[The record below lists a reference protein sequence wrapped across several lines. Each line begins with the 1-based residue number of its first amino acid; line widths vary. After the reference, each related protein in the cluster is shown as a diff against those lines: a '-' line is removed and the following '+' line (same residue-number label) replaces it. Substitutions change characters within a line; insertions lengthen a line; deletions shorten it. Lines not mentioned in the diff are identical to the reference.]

1 MLTVLVHVLLMLLA
15 VQCLRPG
22 APVHSGALDVPWQ
35 DEVCCDSPT
44 ANAYI
49 EEGTSQSDLN
59 LPLSPRCKFRSSSAE
74 SKPLVSLGG
83 TCLDILCRFDEPWS
97 NLTCDLKFSGL
108 SSGITKP
115 SYLAVSLQ
123 QISLENDTEF
133 HASEHKAVC
142 DAEDS
147 LMCSIHLN
155 STRIFAV
162 RLTVNVSNVLAPPVL
177 LRISPRSVKPSPPFN
192 LSYIQTVEGDLIFRW
207 KEPLDFSDNLLAYE
221 IRYSHENTKKNTH
234 KNWQVVSALE
244 QPNVSLELKPLLKYT
259 IQVRCTTQTQPV
271 LWSDWSDPYHIY
283 LNKVSY
289 IPQKVVA
296 RAGDNV
302 TVYCVLNG
310 QSANANTAM
319 WSLNQMVPLDP
330 SLYHPVNQRVS
341 QITFTASETG
351 LYDLLTCTQEWNIPY
366 SKIYVEGGF
375 INITCVTNGDIDTMT
390 CRWENKEWEIV
401 KLRSKSAEMSCDE
414 MEERVRGG
422 EEVGEMGHE
431 CMPVKSTEKVC
442 TFHPLKM
449 NCYKLWLEL
458 HTRLGLIRCKPVYVS
473 PINHVKPYPPTDVMA
488 VSRSSGI
495 LRVTWKPPSLPVEGL
510 QCQFRYYLLGVLEKW
525 KFEKPVW
532 VSWAEVEV
540 PDMCQIY
547 VVQVR
552 CMHTSGIGY
561 WSEWSESVHSTA
573 QNSRAPERG
582 PDFWRIRHDD
592 PYRNQSNITLLFE
605 YFSANWNTYCVDGFM
620 VQHQALNGTVL
631 RRQIDMVSSYSFEW
645 NQELHIVTVE
655 AYNILGSSVNNVNM
669 TLEKQPKRRC
679 VHSFHVLVINST
691 CVSLSWSLLHISSV
705 PLFMVVQWFPRKQ
718 QDFEDF
724 GLNGKTWVK
733 LSYTEPPTQLRGDF
747 FSSKEYAFHLYPV
760 FADGEGEPVVT
771 IVKTGNPPAYMMLM
785 FISLICIAVFVTVV
799 LSQNRMK
806 KFVWKDV
813 PNPNKC
819 SWAKGLDFKT
829 MDGFEYLFRPPEGL
843 QASPLPPE
851 KISKVTVVN
860 KTLTKAFVQTPTL
873 LSPPSVVASTN
884 SFLPCLDPRTGQ
896 LLECETALGG
906 DTSPDPLTTSQ
917 LTINKLQP
925 ANVLVE
931 QSSGI
936 TNSSAQSS
944 VTYSKVLHTDTNPD
958 HPPLHLHYKEGSRSS
973 YSDEGNFSANNSD
986 TSETFPGGVW
996 EVDSY
1001 RGTESDDP
1009 RRSYSYNSEK
1019 ELSDA
1024 SEQEDDVDVGQK
1036 KALHYLNIGHPPE
1049 DEENEEEESQIE
1061 LLKSAHLIRED
1072 CSLELYPLLNPDEL
1086 MDPKTLVQVST
1097 CSFASLYMPQYRKP
1111 DVNHIPHT

>member
-1 MLTVLVHVLLMLLA
+1 TWSVMLTVLVHVLLMLLA

-22 APVHSGALDVPWQ
+22 APVHSVALDVPWQ

-44 ANAYI
+44 AYTYI

-59 LPLSPRCKFRSSSAE
+59 LPQSPRCKFRSSSGLFNT
-74 SKPLVSLGG
+74 KPTSEEIGRFS
-83 TCLDILCRFDEPWS
+83 TCLDVLCGFDESWS
-97 NLTCDLKFSGL
+97 NLTCDLKSSGL
-108 SSGITKP
+108 SSGMMKP
-115 SYLAVSLQ
+115 IRMAVSLQ
-123 QISLENDTEF
+123 QISPENDTDY
-133 HASEHKAVC
+133 HASEHQVVC

-155 STRIFAV
+155 STRISAV

-177 LRISPRSVKPSPPFN
+177 LRISPRSGNLYWVKPSPPFN
-192 LSYIQTVEGDLIFRW
+192 LSHVQTVEGDLIVSW
-207 KEPLDFSDNLLAYE
+207 KEPLDFSDDLLAYE
-221 IRYSHENTKKNTH
+221 IRYSHENTNKNTH

-244 QPNVSLELKPLLKYT
+244 KPNVSVDLKPLLKYA
-259 IQVRCTTQTQPV
+259 IQVRCTTQTQ
-271 LWSDWSDPYHIY
+271 LWSDWSDPYYIT

-289 IPQKVVA
+289 IPQMVVA

-319 WSLNQMVPLDP
+319 WSLNRRVPLDP

-351 LYDLLTCTQEWNIPY
+351 LSDLLTCTQEWNIPY
-366 SKIYVEGGF
+366 KCNIFSYHFSKIYVEGGF
-375 INITCVTNGDIDTMT
+375 ISITCVTNGDIDTMT

-401 KLRSKSAEMSCDE
+401 KFRSKSAEMSCDE

-422 EEVGEMGHE
+422 EDVGEMGHE
-431 CMPVKSTEKVC
+431 CMPIKTTEKVC

-458 HTRLGLIRCKPVYVS
+458 HTRLGVIRCKPVYVS
-473 PINHVKPYPPTDVMA
+473 PINHVKPHPPTDVTA
-488 VSRSSGI
+488 VSRSGGI
-495 LRVTWKPPSLPVEGL
+495 LRVTWKQPSLPVEGL
-510 QCQFRYYLLGVLEKW
+510 QCQFRYYLLDVLEKW

-532 VSWAEVEV
+532 VPWAEVEV

-582 PDFWRIRHDD
+582 PDFWRIRQDD
-592 PYRNQSNITLLFE
+592 PDRNQSNITLLFE
-605 YFSANWNTYCVDGFM
+605 SFSANWNTYCVDGFI
-620 VQHQALNGTVL
+620 VQHQASNGSVL

-655 AYNILGSSVNNVNM
+655 AYNSLGSSVNNVNM

-679 VHSFHVLVINST
+679 LHSFHVLVINST

-724 GLNGKTWVK
+724 GLSKKTWAK
-733 LSYTEPPTQLRGDF
+733 LSYSEPPTQLRGDF
-747 FSSKEYAFHLYPV
+747 FSSEEYAFHLYPV

-785 FISLICIAVFVTVV
+785 FISLLCIAVFVTLV
-799 LSQNRMK
+799 LSQNQMK

-819 SWAKGLDFKT
+819 SWAKGVDFKT
-829 MDGFEYLFRPPEGL
+829 IDGFEYLFRPPEGL

-873 LSPPSVVASTN
+873 LAPPSVVASTN
-884 SFLPCLDPRTGQ
+884 SFLPCLNPRT
-896 LLECETALGG
+896 
-906 DTSPDPLTTSQ
+906 
-917 LTINKLQP
+917 
-925 ANVLVE
+925 ANALVE
-931 QSSGI
+931 QSSAT

-986 TSETFPGGVW
+986 TSETFPGGLW

-1001 RGTESDDP
+1001 HGTESDDP

-1019 ELSDA
+1019 ELSEV
-1024 SEQEDDVDVGQK
+1024 SEQEDDLDVGQK
-1036 KALHYLNIGHPPE
+1036 KALHYLDIGHPPE
-1049 DEENEEEESQIE
+1049 DEENEEEESQTE

-1072 CSLELYPLLNPDEL
+1072 CSAELYPLLNPDDST
-1086 MDPKTLVQVST
+1086 DPKTLVQVST
-1097 CSFASLYMPQYRKP
+1097 CSFSSLYMPQYR
-1111 DVNHIPHT
+1111 

>member
-1 MLTVLVHVLLMLLA
+1 VCLPRTWSVMLTVLVHVLLMLLGEFP
-15 VQCLRPG
+15 CLRPG

-108 SSGITKP
+108 SSGIMKP
-115 SYLAVSLQ
+115 SCLAVSLQ
-123 QISLENDTEF
+123 QISLENDTDY

-162 RLTVNVSNVLAPPVL
+162 RLTVNVSNVLASPVL

-192 LSYIQTVEGDLIFRW
+192 LSHIQTVEGDLILRW

-221 IRYSHENTKKNTH
+221 IRYSHENTNKNTH

-283 LNKVSY
+283 LNNVSY
-289 IPQKVVA
+289 IPQQVVA

-310 QSANANTAM
+310 QSSNANTAM
-319 WSLNQMVPLDP
+319 WSLNRMVPLDP

-422 EEVGEMGHE
+422 EDVGEMGHE

-442 TFHPLKM
+442 IFHPLKM

-458 HTRLGLIRCKPVYVS
+458 HQGPIRCKPVYVS

-510 QCQFRYYLLGVLEKW
+510 QCQFRYYLLEKPDW
-525 KFEKPVW
+525 KNLKPVW

-605 YFSANWNTYCVDGFM
+605 YFSANWNTYCVDGFI

-691 CVSLSWSLLHISSV
+691 CVSLSWSLLHISAV
-705 PLFMVVQWFPRKQ
+705 PLFMVVQWFPRK
-718 QDFEDF
+718 
-724 GLNGKTWVK
+724 
-733 LSYTEPPTQLRGDF
+733 
-747 FSSKEYAFHLYPV
+747 H
-760 FADGEGEPVVT
+760 
-771 IVKTGNPPAYMMLM
+771 
-785 FISLICIAVFVTVV
+785 
-799 LSQNRMK
+799 
-806 KFVWKDV
+806 
-813 PNPNKC
+813 
-819 SWAKGLDFKT
+819 
-829 MDGFEYLFRPPEGL
+829 
-843 QASPLPPE
+843 
-851 KISKVTVVN
+851 
-860 KTLTKAFVQTPTL
+860 
-873 LSPPSVVASTN
+873 
-884 SFLPCLDPRTGQ
+884 
-896 LLECETALGG
+896 
-906 DTSPDPLTTSQ
+906 
-917 LTINKLQP
+917 
-925 ANVLVE
+925 
-931 QSSGI
+931 SGI

-1049 DEENEEEESQIE
+1049 DEENEEEESQTE

-1072 CSLELYPLLNPDEL
+1072 CSVELYPLLNPDEL

-1097 CSFASLYMPQYRKP
+1097 CSFASLYMPQYRKAAQSHRKP
-1111 DVNHIPHT
+1111 MLCLFWLP

>member
-1 MLTVLVHVLLMLLA
+1 KHSTPCIIDLSWHLYLCCINVA
-15 VQCLRPG
+15 VSHFQGKISCIKSLK
-22 APVHSGALDVPWQ
+22 
-35 DEVCCDSPT
+35 
-44 ANAYI
+44 YI
-49 EEGTSQSDLN
+49 SH
-59 LPLSPRCKFRSSSAE
+59 
-74 SKPLVSLGG
+74 VSL
-83 TCLDILCRFDEPWS
+83 C
-97 NLTCDLKFSGL
+97 
-108 SSGITKP
+108 
-115 SYLAVSLQ
+115 
-123 QISLENDTEF
+123 
-133 HASEHKAVC
+133 
-142 DAEDS
+142 AE
-147 LMCSIHLN
+147 
-155 STRIFAV
+155 
-162 RLTVNVSNVLAPPVL
+162 
-177 LRISPRSVKPSPPFN
+177 
-192 LSYIQTVEGDLIFRW
+192 
-207 KEPLDFSDNLLAYE
+207 
-221 IRYSHENTKKNTH
+221 
-234 KNWQVVSALE
+234 
-244 QPNVSLELKPLLKYT
+244 
-259 IQVRCTTQTQPV
+259 
-271 LWSDWSDPYHIY
+271 
-283 LNKVSY
+283 VSY
-289 IPQKVVA
+289 IPQMVVA

-319 WSLNQMVPLDP
+319 WSLNRRVPLDP

-351 LYDLLTCTQEWNIPY
+351 LSDLLTCTQEWNIPY

-375 INITCVTNGDIDTMT
+375 ISITCVTNGDIDTMT

-401 KLRSKSAEMSCDE
+401 KFRSKSAEMSCDE

-422 EEVGEMGHE
+422 EDVGEMGHE
-431 CMPVKSTEKVC
+431 CMPIKTTEKVC

-458 HTRLGLIRCKPVYVS
+458 HTRLGVIRCKPVYVS
-473 PINHVKPYPPTDVMA
+473 PINHVKPHPPTDVTA
-488 VSRSSGI
+488 VSRSGGI
-495 LRVTWKPPSLPVEGL
+495 LRVTWKQPSLPVEGL
-510 QCQFRYYLLGVLEKW
+510 QCQFRYYLLDVLEKW

-532 VSWAEVEV
+532 VTWAEVEV

-582 PDFWRIRHDD
+582 PDFWRIRQDD
-592 PYRNQSNITLLFE
+592 PDRNQSNITLLFE
-605 YFSANWNTYCVDGFM
+605 SFSANWNTYCVDGFI
-620 VQHQALNGTVL
+620 VQHQASNGSVL

-655 AYNILGSSVNNVNM
+655 AYNSLGSSVNNVNM

-679 VHSFHVLVINST
+679 LHSFYVLVINST
-691 CVSLSWSLLHISSV
+691 CVSLSWSLLHISSA

-724 GLNGKTWVK
+724 GLSKKTWAK

-747 FSSKEYAFHLYPV
+747 FSSEEYAFHLYPV

-785 FISLICIAVFVTVV
+785 FISLLCIAVFVTLV
-799 LSQNRMK
+799 LSQNQMK

-819 SWAKGLDFKT
+819 SWAKGVDFKT
-829 MDGFEYLFRPPEGL
+829 IDGFEYLFRPPEGL

-873 LSPPSVVASTN
+873 LAPPSVVASTN
-884 SFLPCLDPRTGQ
+884 SFLPCLNPRTGQ
-896 LLECETALGG
+896 LLECEMALGG
-906 DTSPDPLTTSQ
+906 DTSPDPLTTSDI
-917 LTINKLQP
+917 TINKLQP
-925 ANVLVE
+925 ANALVE
-931 QSSGI
+931 QSSAT

-986 TSETFPGGVW
+986 TSETFPGGLW

-1001 RGTESDDP
+1001 HGTESDDP

-1019 ELSDA
+1019 ELSEV
-1024 SEQEDDVDVGQK
+1024 SEQEDDLDVGQK
-1036 KALHYLNIGHPPE
+1036 KALHYLDIGHPPE
-1049 DEENEEEESQIE
+1049 DEENEEEESQTE

-1072 CSLELYPLLNPDEL
+1072 CSAELYPLLNPDDST
-1086 MDPKTLVQVST
+1086 DPKTLVQVST
-1097 CSFASLYMPQYRKP
+1097 CSFSSLYMPQYRKP

>member
-44 ANAYI
+44 ANGYI
-49 EEGTSQSDLN
+49 EEGSDLN
-59 LPLSPRCKFRSSSAE
+59 LPQSPRCKFRSSSAE

-83 TCLDILCRFDEPWS
+83 TCLDILCRFDESWS
-97 NLTCDLKFSGL
+97 NLTCDLKSSGL
-108 SSGITKP
+108 SSGIMKP
-115 SYLAVSLQ
+115 SRMAVSLQ
-123 QISLENDTEF
+123 QISAENDTDYNV
-133 HASEHKAVC
+133 SEHQVVC

-147 LMCSIHLN
+147 FMCSIHLS
-155 STRIFAV
+155 STTIFAV
-162 RLTVNVSNVLAPPVL
+162 RLTVNVSSVLAPPVL

-192 LSYIQTVEGDLIFRW
+192 LSHIQTVEGDLILRW

-221 IRYSHENTKKNTH
+221 IRYSHENTNKNTH

-244 QPNVSLELKPLLKYT
+244 KLNVSLDLKPLLKYT
-259 IQVRCTTQTQPV
+259 VQVRCTTQTQPV
-271 LWSDWSDPYHIY
+271 LWSDWSNPYHIY
-283 LNKVSY
+283 LNNVSY
-289 IPQKVVA
+289 IPQKLVA

-310 QSANANTAM
+310 QSANANMAM
-319 WSLNQMVPLDP
+319 WSLNRMVPLDP

-414 MEERVRGG
+414 MEERVRSG
-422 EEVGEMGHE
+422 EDVGEMGHE
-431 CMPVKSTEKVC
+431 CMPIKSTEKVC

-488 VSRSSGI
+488 VSRSGGI

-532 VSWAEVEV
+532 VPWAEVEV

-547 VVQVR
+547 VVQAR

-561 WSEWSESVHSTA
+561 WSDWSESVHSTA

-582 PDFWRIRHDD
+582 PDFWRIRQDD

-605 YFSANWNTYCVDGFM
+605 SFSANWNTYCVDGFM
-620 VQHQALNGTVL
+620 VQHQASNGSVL

-724 GLNGKTWVK
+724 GLSGKTWAK

-747 FSSKEYAFHLYPV
+747 FSSEEYAFHLFPV

-785 FISLICIAVFVTVV
+785 FISLLCIAVFVTLI
-799 LSQNRMK
+799 LSQNQMK

-829 MDGFEYLFRPPEGL
+829 
-843 QASPLPPE
+843 
-851 KISKVTVVN
+851 
-860 KTLTKAFVQTPTL
+860 L
-873 LSPPSVVASTN
+873 L
-884 SFLPCLDPRTGQ
+884 
-896 LLECETALGG
+896 
-906 DTSPDPLTTSQ
+906 
-917 LTINKLQP
+917 
-925 ANVLVE
+925 
-931 QSSGI
+931 
-936 TNSSAQSS
+936 
-944 VTYSKVLHTDTNPD
+944 
-958 HPPLHLHYKEGSRSS
+958 
-973 YSDEGNFSANNSD
+973 
-986 TSETFPGGVW
+986 
-996 EVDSY
+996 
-1001 RGTESDDP
+1001 
-1009 RRSYSYNSEK
+1009 
-1019 ELSDA
+1019 
-1024 SEQEDDVDVGQK
+1024 
-1036 KALHYLNIGHPPE
+1036 
-1049 DEENEEEESQIE
+1049 
-1061 LLKSAHLIRED
+1061 
-1072 CSLELYPLLNPDEL
+1072 
-1086 MDPKTLVQVST
+1086 
-1097 CSFASLYMPQYRKP
+1097 
-1111 DVNHIPHT
+1111 